1 MESLTR
7 YIEGKLKLKVNV
19 MKSAVD
25 RTWKSGRF
33 WDTVLPEMAGRS
45 WQIKPASGLKDK
57 VKQLTRKGGR
67 SLEQRQ
73 ESLNRYLRGW
83 KSYFREVETRSG
95 FENLTAGSG
104 DD

>member
-25 RTWKSGRF
+25 RTWKRAFLGYSFTRDGRKKLADKTCKRF
-33 WDTVLPEMAGRS
+33 
-45 WQIKPASGLKDK
+45 KDK

-83 KSYFREVETRSG
+83 KSYFREVENPFG
-95 FENLTAGSG
+95 V
-104 DD
+104 